1 MRYLLGVI
9 ALLAVIYLIF
19 SLIKHRKEK
28 LSVKKG
34 ILVVVCLLTMFWGLA
49 DTQESKRITVG
60 GVEITEEEREAFD
73 SLHAFETRLFGK
85 MSRHRDQIDKIQEN
99 AEYLRKP
106 AEKLS
111 GSNKVQKALIADN
124 IDQLKTGAVFRATH
138 KDWMST
144 GSIHGILKINQR
156 IAQKYGK
163 TEKQR
168 QAIMDEMQDATGMPK
183 YTVDG
188 LQEIKDKNS

>member
-85 MSRHRDQIDKIQEN
+85 YVD
-99 AEYLRKP
+99 
-106 AEKLS
+106 
-111 GSNKVQKALIADN
+111 
-124 IDQLKTGAVFRATH
+124 
-138 KDWMST
+138 
-144 GSIHGILKINQR
+144 
-156 IAQKYGK
+156 KYG
-163 TEKQR
+163 T
-168 QAIMDEMQDATGMPK
+168 
-183 YTVDG
+183 
-188 LQEIKDKNS
+188 